1 MPGKSPYPAELRRRA
16 VRMVAELRPD
26 YPTEWATINA
36 VATKLGIGTAET
48 LRTWVRQ
55 AQIDEGSRPGRTTD
69 ESAELKRLRR
79 ENAELRRANEILKAA
94 SNFLRGRARPATHA
108 LVTFIDQHA
117 DVFGVEPICRV
128 LTEHG
133 CPISTSTYY
142 AAKNRP
148 PSARALRDAE
158 LDEYIQRIH
167 AANYGVYGARKIW
180 HQLQRAGHRVA
191 RCTVERRMRA
201 LGLQGARRG
210 KKVRTT
216 IADPGHERA
225 ADRLQRDFTTDRPNA
240 AWVADFTHVAA
251 WCGVVYVAFV
261 VDVYSRTIVG
271 WAASLTKHTTL
282 VLDALDMALW
292 RRERIGRPVE
302 PGLIHHSDAGSQ
314 YTSFRFTTHLL
325 AAGID
330 ASIGTVGDALD
341 NALME
346 SQIGLYKT
354 ELIKPRG
361 PWRSLADV
369 ELATAEWVD
378 WFNATRLHSAIG
390 HLPPEEYEALYY
402 AQHQPSE
409 PAGINR

>member
-1 MPGKSPYPAELRRRA
+1 MS
-16 VRMVAELRPD
+16 
-26 YPTEWATINA
+26 
-36 VATKLGIGTAET
+36 
-48 LRTWVRQ
+48 
-55 AQIDEGSRPGRTTD
+55 
-69 ESAELKRLRR
+69 
-79 ENAELRRANEILKAA
+79 
-94 SNFLRGRARPATHA
+94 
-108 LVTFIDQHA
+108 FIDQHA
-117 DVFGVEPICRV
+117 EVFGVEPICRV

-133 CPISTSTYY
+133 LKMSTSTYY

-158 LDEYIQRIH
+158 LDAHVVRIH
-167 AANYGVYGARKIW
+167 ADNYGVYGARKIW
-180 HQLQRAGHRVA
+180 QQLLREGHQVA

-210 KKVRTT
+210 TRVRTT
-216 IADPGHERA
+216 VADPSHERA
-225 ADRLQRDFTTDRPNA
+225 PDRLRRDFTATRPNA

-261 VDVYSRTIVG
+261 VDVHSRAIVG
-271 WAASLTKHTTL
+271 WAAALSKQTSL

-292 RRERIGRPVE
+292 RRERAGRPVE
-302 PGLIHHSDAGSQ
+302 RGLIHHSDAGSQ

-361 PWRSLADV
+361 PWHSLADV
-369 ELATAEWVD
+369 ELATAEWVA
-378 WFNATRLHSAIG
+378 WFNTTRLHSAIG
-390 HLPPEEYEALYY
+390 HLPPEEFEAIYY
-402 AQHQPSE
+402 AQHHPNE
-409 PAGINR
+409 ALAINR